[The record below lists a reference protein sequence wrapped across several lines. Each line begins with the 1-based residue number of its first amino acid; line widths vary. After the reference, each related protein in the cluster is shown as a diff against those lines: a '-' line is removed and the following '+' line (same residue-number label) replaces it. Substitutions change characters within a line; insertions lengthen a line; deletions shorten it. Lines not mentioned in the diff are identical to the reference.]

1 MKPTNWLLTTLTK
14 GVLAIVEVMYPTRT
28 KRGRRILF
36 LSSFN
41 AACVKDGVLQENT
54 LKTLNDALSVSQ
66 DPDTLDLGFRMSPSI
81 WSRNDINNMFPEGL
95 RAEADDEKIQQYIT
109 LNQAQEFTENVLK
122 QTPPWL
128 RYDHDEMRSDVIDLF
143 TGNEVR
149 LP

>member
-1 MKPTNWLLTTLTK
+1 MNLTNVILTTLTK
-14 GVLAIVEVMYPTRT
+14 GVLALVEVIYPSRT

-54 LKTLNDALSVSQ
+54 LRTLNDALSVAQ
-66 DPDTLDLGFRMSPSI
+66 DTTTLDLGFRMSPSI
-81 WSRNDINNMFPEGL
+81 WSRNEINNMFPAEL
-95 RAEADDEKIQQYIT
+95 RGNEEDEKLQQYIT
-109 LNQAQEFTENVLK
+109 LNQAQEVTENVLK

-128 RYDHDEMRSDVIDLF
+128 RYDHEEMRNDVIELF
-143 TGNEVR
+143 TENEVR